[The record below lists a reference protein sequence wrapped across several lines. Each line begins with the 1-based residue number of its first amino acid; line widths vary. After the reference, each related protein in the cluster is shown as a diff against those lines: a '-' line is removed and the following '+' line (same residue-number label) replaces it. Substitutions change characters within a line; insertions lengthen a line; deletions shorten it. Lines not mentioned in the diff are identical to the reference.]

1 MNRRASGLVT
11 AVALSCV
18 LATVGGDVPQE
29 RPGVGTLDPSGA
41 FFHPS
46 WGKGAEGVV
55 AQTRDGP
62 VRAPTYLRYLA
73 ARLGRRHVEDLVF
86 DELLARECKER
97 KLARSAP
104 LLARSLATQ
113 RYHGAGRDVGSDPN
127 GDIRRK
133 FANEELRRLRSHA
146 LVGADRAVDPE
157 AIEEL
162 FNRRH
167 GVGGY
172 KVAVRQVLVSLKATR
187 RRLGGPAATA
197 AAVDVAARAR
207 AERLRKRLAN
217 GAEWTD
223 VLGESD
229 DRSTR
234 SLLRDPGRRDRAGFL
249 DGYNYRRYGPSF
261 AAVVRGLDVGAVSD
275 PVKTDTGYHV
285 VLVVSREVTRLKDAL
300 AGLREELR
308 ARAASPAETARL
320 KKSLFEKYEV
330 KIP

>member
-1 MNRRASGLVT
+1 MIRRAGGLVT

-29 RPGVGTLDPSGA
+29 RPGVGVLDASGA

-86 DELLARECKER
+86 DELLARECKAR
-97 KLARSAP
+97 KLAGNAP

-113 RYHGAGRDVGSDPN
+113 RYHGAGRDVGSDPS

-133 FANEELRRLRSHA
+133 FANEELRRLRAHA
-146 LVGADRAVDPE
+146 LVGADRAVDPV

-167 GVGGY
+167 GVGGH
-172 KVAVRQVLVSLKATR
+172 KVEVRQVLVSLKATR
-187 RRLGGPAATA
+187 TRLGDPDATA
-197 AAVDVAARAR
+197 SAVDVAARAR
-207 AERLRKRLAN
+207 AEGLRKRLAS
-217 GAEWTD
+217 GEVWTD
-223 VLGESD
+223 VLATSD
-229 DRSTR
+229 DRTTR
-234 SLLRDPGRRDRAGFL
+234 ALLRDPARRARAGFL
-249 DGYNYRRYGPSF
+249 DGYNYRRYGPLF

-285 VLVVSREVTRLKDAL
+285 VLVVSREVTRLRDAL
-300 AGLREELR
+300 PRLRAELR
-308 ARAASPAETARL
+308 ARPASPTETARL
-320 KKSLFEKYEV
+320 KTSLFAKYEV